1 MRRLFLSA
9 MVLTLCAGVAFLLR
23 SAAHQD
29 SFPNLHNNAVQAGAA
44 FRDGLYQGGLAG
56 KRGTAIHIAS
66 GRWATEADQA
76 GFTAGYQR
84 AYIESFNADR
94 QAALATDAAFRDGLY
109 LGGLAAKRGE
119 EPRISEGR
127 WSNQADRASFMSGYQ
142 QGYDDLIA
150 VRAAIVNPTH

>member
-76 GFTAGYQR
+76 AGFTAGYQR

-94 QAALATDAAFRDGLY
+94 QAALA
-109 LGGLAAKRGE
+109 
-119 EPRISEGR
+119 
-127 WSNQADRASFMSGYQ
+127 
-142 QGYDDLIA
+142 
-150 VRAAIVNPTH
+150 